1 MKCCILLLLIFNL
14 GIFFSTAQ
22 DSLSSDLDNTFA
34 FQGTYAKSGIYAG
47 FSGSGNLYKGWG
59 MNVACGLNVR
69 HFNYGEISPLIAIG
83 LGYDVFRKHSQFTL
97 SPGIKVQHIS
107 SRISDV
113 NHVKHIEFLLGY
125 ELEYG
130 KKYKLIQGAYYGFG
144 RENSAN
150 LSVDYQSYLIH
161 IGFGYA
167 F

>member
-1 MKCCILLLLIFNL
+1 MKHCIFLLLIFNL
-14 GIFFSTAQ
+14 SIFFSTAQ
-22 DSLSSDLDNTFA
+22 DSLSNDLNNTLA

-47 FSGSGNLYKGWG
+47 VSGSGNLHKGWV

-69 HFNYGEISPLIAIG
+69 HFSYGEISPLIAIG
-83 LGYDVFRKHSQFTL
+83 LGYDVLRKNTQFRL
-97 SPGIKVQHIS
+97 SSGIKVQHIS

-113 NHVKHIEFLLGY
+113 NHVKNIEFLFGY
-125 ELEYG
+125 EFEYG
-130 KKYKLIQGAYYGFG
+130 KKYKLIQGTYYGFG

-150 LSVDYQSYLIH
+150 LSVDYQSYLIY